1 MSCNDCNIP
10 SDAIIYSGPNL
21 LCIDVDRRE
30 STTVAIQKAEQ
41 TLCELQTAVNIL
53 QQQINALVPTTTTT
67 TRYSTTST
75 TTTAP
80 GLVRIVN
87 NSVNVTVNNMWTLQF
102 IPGGTDVYYYAVYY
116 SGNNFPLAPGQSGY
130 FTIPGSNSSAIYHQI
145 NYSAN
150 SGGATCTGTCPGT
163 GDTANLLSGG
173 GTTAVLIG
181 CNGLPIPP
189 GQVRQLTINQ

>member
-1 MSCNDCNIP
+1 MSCDSCTIP

-41 TLCELQTAVNIL
+41 TVCELQTAVNIL
-53 QQQINALVPTTTTT
+53 QQQVNALVPTTTI
-67 TRYSTTST
+67 YPTTST

-80 GLVRIVN
+80 GLVYIMN

-130 FTIPGSNSSAIYHQI
+130 FTIPGSNPSAIYHQI
-145 NYSAN
+145 DYSAN

-163 GDTANLLSGG
+163 GNTANLLSGG
-173 GTTAVLIG
+173 GVTAVLIG
-181 CNGLPIPP
+181 CNGLPISP
-189 GQVRQLTINQ
+189 GEVRSFTINQ